1 MDKKLYGL
9 FTLTTYFLLLTTP
22 SYAQRA
28 DLGPGPSGILQLQEM
43 MLRVINISVNIGFFT
58 TTAMLVWGG
67 YKFIASGGEAKPLQE
82 AWSVVTWSLLGIVFL
97 AFSWLVLRLVESFT
111 GVPVSS
117 AFCLG
122 FPGGPTNCSYN
133 R

>member
-1 MDKKLYGL
+1 MPKRILS
-9 FTLTTYFLLLTTP
+9 FLTSSVYFLLATP
-22 SYAQRA
+22 VSASSH
-28 DLGPGPSGILQLQEM
+28 LGPGPSGILQLQEL
-43 MLRVINISVNIGFFT
+43 MLRLINISVNLGFFT

-97 AFSWLVLRLVESFT
+97 AFSWLILRLVESFT

-122 FPGGPTNCSYN
+122 FPGAPTNCSFN
-133 R
+133 K